1 MSSKVRIRM
10 RIRCTCKLNFHAS
23 EFSAPSYVG
32 IFRAHTRR
40 RGLPSTRM
48 RKEEGG
54 RKEGWMDGRRKE
66 GGMKERMD
74 GRRHGRKEG
83 WKEGRKEARRIDKL
97 CVTVQN

>member
-48 RKEEGG
+48 DGWKKE
-54 RKEGWMDGRRKE
+54 
-66 GGMKERMD
+66 
-74 GRRHGRKEG
+74 GRRHERKDGWKEAWKEG
-83 WKEGRKEARRIDKL
+83 RMEGRKEARRIDKL